1 MLLEPSVDLVSE
13 AQKHLHFL
21 KKVNEQSG
29 VLSQPHVIA
38 NAIRRYE
45 TCWLPLLSINQDENL
60 VPPLDVHWVWHV
72 HMLSPK
78 CYYDDMKKVGNK

>member
-1 MLLEPSVDLVSE
+1 MLFEPSVYLVSGAE
-13 AQKHLHFL
+13 EHLRFL
-21 KKVNEQSG
+21 EKVNEKSG